1 MAGSMSSL
9 NDHAPARGAHRQI
22 QIRPIFGRRQPG
34 QHPIQR
40 SQIGGVECLLGGPG
54 TEGLQD
60 GTSRFQH

>member
-1 MAGSMSSL
+1 MSSL
-9 NDHAPARGAHRQI
+9 NDHAATGGPHRHI
-22 QIRPIFGRRQPG
+22 QIRPIFGRRQPS

-40 SQIGGVECLLGGPG
+40 SQIAGVECLLGGPG